1 MTTGRLIK
9 IVILAAWVGLMGW
22 WWLESR
28 TWPAPEKIDAA
39 FLPDYTDNFGLY
51 YGDQKIGWVYKTLMR
66 QTDGT
71 YQGGQGLTV
80 KLLIAGQEIQV
91 VSSVSSNMDR
101 VLNLIDFQYLLQAG
115 PLAMTAR
122 GTVEEGRLAVAVNL
136 GQYDQAARQA
146 LDEFM
151 NANPLLADY
160 GHLFDFSPT
169 VEGPAPDGPGL
180 TPFIPPYLSYLGLE
194 TGRNYALQTLSPATR
209 KLGVTNARLEAKAT
223 EYDAENGLD
232 IEVYRLRL
240 GTGQTGELLWIDR
253 FGRTVREEAAGF
265 RLTRVETPAEA
276 QDDVVPL
283 VPPPGLAALISPKQ
297 IEDIMNKINSVRPK
311 PEASEPDNGGI
322 ETRD

>member
-1 MTTGRLIK
+1 MKGRIIK
-9 IVILAAWVGLMGW
+9 IGILLAWVGLMGW

-28 TWPAPEKIDAA
+28 TWPAPEKIEAA

-51 YGDQKIGWVYKTLMR
+51 YGDQKIGWVYKSLMR
-66 QTDGT
+66 QPNGL

-80 KLLIAGQEIQV
+80 KLMVAGQEVQII
-91 VSSVSSNMDR
+91 SSVASEMDR
-101 VLNLIDFQYLLQAG
+101 VLNLMSFQYLLQAG
-115 PLAMTAR
+115 PLAMSAQ
-122 GTVEEGRLAVAVNL
+122 GTVNEGRLAVTVNL
-136 GQYDQAARQA
+136 GEYEQAARQA

-151 NANPLLADY
+151 TANPLLADY
-160 GHLFDFSPT
+160 GHLFDLSPT

-180 TPFIPPYLSYLGLE
+180 TPFIPSYLSYLGLE
-194 TGRNYALQTLSPATR
+194 TGRNYAVQTLSPATR

-265 RLTRVETPAEA
+265 SLTRVETPTEA
-276 QDDVVPL
+276 QADVVPL

-297 IEDIMNKINSVRPK
+297 IEDIMNKINSVRPAA
-311 PEASEPDNGGI
+311 PESDDGG